1 MCHKSQIND
10 LLAAVRRLSLPT
22 LRDICRGL
30 SRRQDR
36 REGLSRKQAA
46 HKKDKHTVG
55 MSQQQQQQSAIDGCF
70 REMRHPRPS
79 PKKQKPKERKKELT
93 KKERKLQ
100 YSLFDIFS
108 PNCEEEGEGDKSAGA
123 QDYKIRNL
131 RRGHNRKY
139 KSFRFITSTPN
150 AHLVVTEA
158 ESRGDHKGTSGHLE
172 RLLPGTSRRANPLAR
187 AGCRILL
194 EGRLPN
200 AGCVK

>member
-10 LLAAVRRLSLPT
+10 LLAAARRLSLPT

-79 PKKQKPKERKKELT
+79 PKKQS
-93 KKERKLQ
+93 KKERKNLRKKKENCNI
-100 YSLFDIFS
+100 LFSTFLAQ
-108 PNCEEEGEGDKSAGA
+108 NAAEEGEGDKSAGA
-123 QDYKIRNL
+123 QDYKICNL

-139 KSFRFITSTPN
+139 KSFRFITSTSKRTPRC
-150 AHLVVTEA
+150 HR
-158 ESRGDHKGTSGHLE
+158 SRVE
-172 RLLPGTSRRANPLAR
+172 RRS
-187 AGCRILL
+187 
-194 EGRLPN
+194 
-200 AGCVK
+200 